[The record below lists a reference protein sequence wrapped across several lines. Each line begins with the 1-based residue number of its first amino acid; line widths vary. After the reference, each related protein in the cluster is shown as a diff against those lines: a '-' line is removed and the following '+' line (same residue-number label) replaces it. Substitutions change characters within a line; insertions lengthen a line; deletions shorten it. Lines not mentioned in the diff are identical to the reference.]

1 MSPMPEATRSTS
13 ARLDAVTLPDMLRRP
28 RAEVEALQDRLL
40 GAMIALCHDHHP
52 FYARRMR
59 SLGLR
64 PEHIRTRADLQLL
77 PPTTKADFLGD
88 PEAFRIDPAALPGHE
103 GLLWKIV
110 YTTGTTTG
118 RPAPIYVTAHDH
130 FAYQYLFRDRL
141 DLIGLR
147 DSDRIVNLFPMTAFP
162 MGAYARAAD
171 EAAAIGAAIIFGQTG
186 RTDMTFP
193 VNRTL
198 DEALAAVAR
207 HRATVLWGVAGFVRR
222 ALIRAKE
229 TGADLTSLRM
239 VMTTG
244 EAASP
249 AMRADFRRRMRDL
262 GCADDRVVNRYGS
275 TEQGGTMIE
284 CVDGAGFHSAAPD
297 QLFHEIVDAESVRR
311 LPDGETGMLCVTH
324 LNRRGSVFLRY
335 MVGDVG
341 ALDHSACP
349 HCGRTSVR
357 LSSTPTRAGDIVKIR
372 GALVNLGALKEH
384 LDRAAGVDEYRIVVA
399 SEIPDDPFSMD
410 RLVIELA
417 LERGVDPA
425 LGARI
430 ASEVTT
436 LTNLRPTI
444 DIVPRDRIYD
454 PAESVKPKRIVDLRK
469 PR

>member
-1 MSPMPEATRSTS
+1 MTAATPQPSV
-13 ARLDAVTLPDMLRRP
+13 RLEEVTLPDMLRRP

-40 GAMIALCHDHHP
+40 RAMIALCYDHHP

-59 SLGLR
+59 SVGLR
-64 PEHIRTRADLQLL
+64 PEHIRGRADLGLL
-77 PPTTKADFLGD
+77 PPTSKTDFLDD
-88 PEAFRIDPAALPGHE
+88 PEAFRLDPAALPGHE

-130 FAYQYLFRDRL
+130 FAYQYLFKDRL

-147 DSDRIVNLFPMTAFP
+147 DDDRIASLFPMTAFP

-171 EAAAIGAAIIFGQTG
+171 EAAAVGAAIVFGQTG
-186 RTDMTFP
+186 RTGMTFP

-198 DEALAAVAR
+198 DEAIAAVAR
-207 HRATVLWGVAGFVRR
+207 HRATVVWGVAGFVRR

-229 TGADLTSLRM
+229 LGADVSSLRM

-249 AMRADFRRRMRDL
+249 AMRADFRRRMREL
-262 GCADDRVVNRYGS
+262 GCADDLVVNRYGS

-297 QLFHEIVDAESVRR
+297 QLFHEVVDADSGRH

-341 ALDHSACP
+341 ALDHAPCP
-349 HCGRTSVR
+349 HCGRSSVR
-357 LSSTPTRAGDIVKIR
+357 LSSTPTRAGDIIKIR

-384 LDRAAGVDEYRIVVA
+384 LDRAAGIDEYRIVVA
-399 SEIPDDPFSMD
+399 SEVPDDPFSMD

-417 LERGVDPA
+417 LERDADAG
-425 LGARI
+425 LTGRI
-430 ASEVTT
+430 AAEVTA
-436 LTNLRPTI
+436 LTNLRPVI
-444 DIVPRDRIYD
+444 EIVPRDRIYD
-454 PAESVKPKRIVDLRK
+454 PAAAVKPKRILDLRT